1 MRLVYNKNELVS
13 SQNAQ
18 YLEYLNRYLN
28 LKNCFIKIENIN
40 ETSVEFN
47 YIYKDIDFLDSED
60 SEVIVEPNELNY
72 INKYLLLNDIISM
85 YKFELV
91 ISDYEG
97 EFNLENILS
106 IKDLNNN
113 YVNAINI
120 EENNENHKIV
130 YFILQ
135 PNVTYLVNI
144 NLYSLLND
152 VAFNDVDIILRYCNT
167 PDYQKTIADDY
178 SINEILASNL
188 NGFSLLTYKTY
199 GRYSLIFDVLD
210 KNQILQDF
218 NIKILVSSVTGNVI
232 TYYNSI
238 SQDSQSCIN
247 YIDIYKGDSVFILYP
262 ISSFNSNFLIET
274 NLFYEIS
281 KTVTLITDK
290 EGNNSSLLGT
300 EVILNQGLYE
310 SNVITTG
317 FSRCM
322 FLEPNAYSVIRQ
334 NYFWFSTND
343 EVAEVS
349 NFGTVLAKKAG
360 VTIIYCIY
368 KYDFT
373 VIGMYRILVVED
385 NDSNSVYLNYGLD
398 VRNNGDSS
406 GTEVDLNGGIKYSI
420 GNHTEIITIGEGYTR
435 YICLGND
442 SPSQILQHFVWES
455 NSECVYVS
463 QFGTIL
469 GMKKSDEYCTITGT
483 YKFNSKFKVIINISV
498 E

>member
-1 MRLVYNKNELVS
+1 M
-13 SQNAQ
+13 
-18 YLEYLNRYLN
+18 
-28 LKNCFIKIENIN
+28 
-40 ETSVEFN
+40 
-47 YIYKDIDFLDSED
+47 
-60 SEVIVEPNELNY
+60 
-72 INKYLLLNDIISM
+72 
-85 YKFELV
+85 
-91 ISDYEG
+91 
-97 EFNLENILS
+97 
-106 IKDLNNN
+106 
-113 YVNAINI
+113 
-120 EENNENHKIV
+120 
-130 YFILQ
+130 
-135 PNVTYLVNI
+135 
-144 NLYSLLND
+144 
-152 VAFNDVDIILRYCNT
+152 
-167 PDYQKTIADDY
+167 
-178 SINEILASNL
+178 
-188 NGFSLLTYKTY
+188 
-199 GRYSLIFDVLD
+199 
-210 KNQILQDF
+210 
-218 NIKILVSSVTGNVI
+218 
-232 TYYNSI
+232 
-238 SQDSQSCIN
+238 
-247 YIDIYKGDSVFILYP
+247 
-262 ISSFNSNFLIET
+262 
-274 NLFYEIS
+274 
-281 KTVTLITDK
+281 
-290 EGNNSSLLGT
+290 GT
-300 EVILNQGLYE
+300 EVNLNQGLYE

-322 FLEPNAYSVIRQ
+322 FLESNAYSVIRQ